1 MLNKLQLQDAQ
12 AAVTL
17 PDRRNTQNAAHDCNS
32 TEPLPEETLQ
42 LAGLHSTAQGGS
54 DYLTPAGSRW
64 AAHKVLPQTNI
75 ICVKPV
81 FNLIQCCI
89 SQFWSDLSCGCE
101 CPFDSL
107 YCL

>member
-17 PDRRNTQNAAHDCNS
+17 PDRRSTQNAAHDCNS

-75 ICVKPV
+75 ICVKPAS
-81 FNLIQCCI
+81 NLIQCCI
-89 SQFWSDLSCGCE
+89 SQFWSDLLCGCE

-107 YCL
+107 Y